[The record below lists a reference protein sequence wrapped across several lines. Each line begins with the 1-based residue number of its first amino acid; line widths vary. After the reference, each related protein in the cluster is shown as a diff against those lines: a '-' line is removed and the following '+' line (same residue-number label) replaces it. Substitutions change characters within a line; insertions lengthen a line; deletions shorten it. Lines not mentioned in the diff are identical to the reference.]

1 MSLQFELLV
10 AAADI
15 AIALLVATFTPWI
28 VIHIDAER
36 LATGKGKPICKL
48 CPLS

>member
-1 MSLQFELLV
+1 MSIQVELLV

-15 AIALLVATFTPWI
+15 AIALLVATFTSWI

-36 LATGKGKPICKL
+36 PATDKGKPIGKL

>member
-1 MSLQFELLV
+1 MSIQVELLV

-36 LATGKGKPICKL
+36 PATDKGKPIGEL

>member
-1 MSLQFELLV
+1 MIIQVELLV
-10 AAADI
+10 AASDI
-15 AIALLVATFTPWI
+15 AIALLVATFAPWI

-36 LATGKGKPICKL
+36 PATDKGKPIGKL